1 MGFLDKLF
9 GSKRIKP
16 WKMLDTVQQVKDAI
30 DSSYDKP
37 CIILKYNPL
46 VFAGEFLLMNT
57 EDQVQKIPEYAE
69 ANYFLLNTMM
79 NSALVDVLIHK
90 FEFPDENPQF
100 LIIRNDR
107 LIFNK
112 AHEEINLRSILK
124 QIREQYTSQPRPTS
138 TETQ

>member
-16 WKMLDTVQQVKDAI
+16 WKMLDTVQQVKNAVDT
-30 DSSYDKP
+30 SYDKP

-57 EDQVQKIPEYAE
+57 EDQVQKIPEYDE

-79 NSALVDVLIHK
+79 NSDLVEVLTSR
-90 FEFPDENPQF
+90 FDFPDENPQF
-100 LIIRNDR
+100 LIIRNNR

-112 AHEEINLRSILK
+112 AHEEINLKSLLQ
-124 QIREQYTSQPRPTS
+124 QIREQYTSEPRPT
-138 TETQ
+138 TTDTP